1 MVRKKK
7 SFSDKWNVMD
17 TFRDA
22 EPYGKINRVVVKT
35 RIVAAMETHEF
46 AKGQLGR
53 ENGAI

>member
-1 MVRKKK
+1 
-7 SFSDKWNVMD
+7 MD
-17 TFRDA
+17 TYRDA